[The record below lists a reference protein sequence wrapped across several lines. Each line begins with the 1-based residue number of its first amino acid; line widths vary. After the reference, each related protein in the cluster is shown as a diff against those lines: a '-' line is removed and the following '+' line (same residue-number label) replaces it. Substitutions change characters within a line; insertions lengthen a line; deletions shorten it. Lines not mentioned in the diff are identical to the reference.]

1 MNRHSISG
9 FSLVEGLLLLAIGA
23 FITATSVA
31 ALHASPRG
39 QAGPPVSVQI
49 TDQAVKDARQ
59 SMPVDLVASARA
71 AASPPAASDAPAP
84 APKGVVT
91 PATSAWNRWGGTL
104 VTRQDG
110 ADATVIAGQVPDN
123 ACIVTLSRVADRFD
137 QITLNG
143 RTLKS
148 DRFAFSLATGADA
161 CRAGGLDNSLELTA
175 RGTTAD
181 DALARLTPSP
191 RQPSAASTGSGVVP
205 FPATP
210 PLVTEGNP
218 TDFHSSGGF

>member
-1 MNRHSISG
+1 MNRPTTSG
-9 FSLVEGLLLLAIGA
+9 FSLLELLLVLAGFALI
-23 FITATSVA
+23 TSVA
-31 ALHASPRG
+31 IWQASPRHG
-39 QAGPPVSVQI
+39 HDGPPVSVPV
-49 TDQAVKDARQ
+49 TDQAVLEARK
-59 SMPVDLVASARA
+59 PVAADSGTGTN
-71 AASPPAASDAPAP
+71 AASIPDTRIPAHAP
-84 APKGVVT
+84 APKGAVT

-137 QITLNG
+137 EITLNG

-161 CRAGGLDNSLELTA
+161 CRAGGLDNSLELVA
-175 RGTTAD
+175 RGTTTA
-181 DALARLTPSP
+181 DALGRLTPSHTP
-191 RQPSAASTGSGVVP
+191 PVPS
-205 FPATP
+205 PAIP